1 MKPIG
6 NRLKELQSKDL
17 PRPEILKTL
26 YLETYPIFEITRALR
41 IDSSKLQQL
50 SERLN
55 LFFMRCPSGHRFFDE
70 PALHAENTHY
80 CTKCQRWFN
89 KATLRDEIEL
99 EIRRLREK
107 EHHTNHFSSH
117 SSSV

>member
-17 PRPEILKTL
+17 PKPEILKTL

-41 IDSSKLQQL
+41 INSSKLHGL

-55 LFFMRCPSGHRFFDE
+55 LFHMRCPSGHRFFAE
-70 PALHAENTHY
+70 PALHAENAHY
-80 CTKCQRWFN
+80 CPECRRWFDE
-89 KATLRDEIEL
+89 AMLRDEIDL
-99 EIRRLREK
+99 EIRRLKEK
-107 EHHTNHFSSH
+107 ERQTI
-117 SSSV
+117 